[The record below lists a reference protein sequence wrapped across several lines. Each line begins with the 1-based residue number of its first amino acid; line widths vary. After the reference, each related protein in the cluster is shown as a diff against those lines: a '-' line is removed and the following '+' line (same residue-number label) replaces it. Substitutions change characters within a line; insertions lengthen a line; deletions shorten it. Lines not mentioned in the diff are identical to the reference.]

1 MGIESLSN
9 ILLHFNDKTSKP
21 STSRKFVNDT
31 NIKQLNSML
40 LKVAFGL
47 KKNFTM
53 YFEKKLEIYQS
64 K

>member
-1 MGIESLSN
+1 
-9 ILLHFNDKTSKP
+9 
-21 STSRKFVNDT
+21 
-31 NIKQLNSML
+31 ML

-64 K
+64 KWSVMKIFVLGKS